1 MKDVPKREMPTSE
14 AQKYDEEL
22 INICGD
28 LAATSVDRIF
38 RMSAGAK
45 LGHRTP
51 RERGF
56 AAE

>member
-1 MKDVPKREMPTSE
+1 MKIKTSNAIASTLLCVLTATFVTGCEKKNASGVPAP
-14 AQKYDEEL
+14 
-22 INICGD
+22 G
-28 LAATSVDRIF
+28 
-38 RMSAGAK
+38 MSAGAK